1 MAGEGGVGGGPEE
14 RRRYLPIPAA
24 ELPAQLALSPLPPA
38 LQRPQVFT
46 FDTERF
52 PFRAVVA
59 EILGVRECE
68 LERLQD
74 TEPGRAALQAE
85 LAGANHRKRGRGP
98 HFSRLWLGSVGS
110 PARARFDRILDRFMR
125 EFVCQRQG
133 GGRVAYQKQP
143 TFRVVLPSALPAG
156 YLHCDADYHHP
167 PSELNWWLPLT
178 QVSGNNTL
186 HCESSPGLADF
197 TPVELQ
203 YGQVLRFYGNLCRHF
218 TRPND
223 TTSCRVS
230 FDTRVVTEAQHPPA
244 WTDRLGRPC
253 LFRVGGYYTH
263 WKGCEE
269 EDEPQADKNHCFV

>member
-85 LAGANHRKRGRGP
+85 LAGANHRKKCI
-98 HFSRLWLGSVGS
+98 SR
-110 PARARFDRILDRFMR
+110 
-125 EFVCQRQG
+125 
-133 GGRVAYQKQP
+133 
-143 TFRVVLPSALPAG
+143 
-156 YLHCDADYHHP
+156 
-167 PSELNWWLPLT
+167 
-178 QVSGNNTL
+178 
-186 HCESSPGLADF
+186 
-197 TPVELQ
+197 
-203 YGQVLRFYGNLCRHF
+203 
-218 TRPND
+218 
-223 TTSCRVS
+223 
-230 FDTRVVTEAQHPPA
+230 
-244 WTDRLGRPC
+244 
-253 LFRVGGYYTH
+253 
-263 WKGCEE
+263 
-269 EDEPQADKNHCFV
+269 